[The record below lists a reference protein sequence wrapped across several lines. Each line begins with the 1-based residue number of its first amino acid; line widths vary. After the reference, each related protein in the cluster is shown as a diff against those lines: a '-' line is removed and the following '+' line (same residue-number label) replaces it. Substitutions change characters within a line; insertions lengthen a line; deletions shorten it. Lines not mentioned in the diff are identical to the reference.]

1 MKKNFKKVVVLLLA
15 LTLLVGVLA
24 GCDDSKTGGEEK
36 NGGNGEG
43 DDGILVGLTLCFYD
57 DPYFLDMRNT
67 VKDFCDKKGW
77 GFTEFDAASD
87 AAAQSDA
94 VENMIASGI
103 DILILAPVDA
113 SAIVPSVESCNAKG
127 IPVIC
132 VDCGADGGDLLTFVE
147 SDNHNAGVLCGEYM
161 AEQLNGSGKIC
172 ITNSPGGSAA
182 RDREEGFREVI
193 AKYPGIEILDA
204 QESVSQTRGQE
215 IGDTWAI
222 AYPDLDGVFCIDDN
236 SGLGVESAM
245 ELAGFDDLVICSVD
259 GSSTAASHILDD
271 SMLYDATAAQQP
283 ILIAVYA
290 MEAAEA
296 YFDGKADTIEPYIQI
311 PVFMVTKDNAQDYLD
326 GKLTEYDVAY

>member
-1 MKKNFKKVVVLLLA
+1 MKNITKVIALLLM
-15 LTLLVGVLA
+15 LTMLLAAVPGFA
-24 GCDDSKTGGEEK
+24 AAEE
-36 NGGNGEG
+36 E
-43 DDGILVGLTLCFYD
+43 DEILVGLTLCFYD

-67 VKDFCDKKGW
+67 VKDFCDQKGW

-103 DILILAPVDA
+103 DLLVLAPVDSA
-113 SAIVPSVESCNAKG
+113 AIVPSVEKCNDHD

-132 VDCGADGGDLLTFVE
+132 VDCGADGGEILTFIE
-147 SDNHNAGVLCGEYM
+147 SDNRAAGEMCGEYM
-161 AEQLNGSGKIC
+161 AEQLGGSGTVC
-172 ITNSPGGSAA
+172 ITNNPGGSAA

-193 AKYPGIEILDA
+193 EKYPDIEIVDA

-222 AYPDLDGVFCIDDN
+222 AYPDLDGVFSIDDN

-245 ELAGFDDLVICSVD
+245 MLAGGFEDLVICSVD
-259 GSSTAASHILDD
+259 GSSTAAMHILDEN
-271 SMLYDATAAQQP
+271 MLYDATAAQQP

-296 YFDGKADTIEPYIQI
+296 YFEGNADTIEPYIQI